1 MQGGR
6 NRAPDD
12 LRSKPDPGQTQEAAS
27 KGEGRKGKDA
37 GQGLKP
43 KLVQD
48 FLRRPLS
55 FLGGPFHKSLEV
67 QGSMVCALIN
77 PLNGICPAHPVEL
90 AVLSPNPSTQRPC
103 SSAMTH
109 SVEPYRAP
117 GPIRNALQNVRS
129 LFPYYPFP
137 FQIDRRKVTLY
148 NTNS

>member
-48 FLRRPLS
+48 FLRRALS

-67 QGSMVCALIN
+67 QGGM
-77 PLNGICPAHPVEL
+77 L
-90 AVLSPNPSTQRPC
+90 ARKEDILLADLFIP
-103 SSAMTH
+103 
-109 SVEPYRAP
+109 
-117 GPIRNALQNVRS
+117 RNALILADLPIR
-129 LFPYYPFP
+129 
-137 FQIDRRKVTLY
+137 IRTIK
-148 NTNS
+148 